1 MRKTLGIILALAM
14 CLGCCGLAGADG
26 ANANFNETGYPI
38 VNETVTYTFFA
49 PHNTAVEDYYTNTFV
64 VNYEAKTNV
73 HIEWDLVPPSGLSEK
88 KNLKFAS
95 FDLPDAFFGASI
107 SSSEAVRYGAE
118 GALLPVEDLMDK
130 YNPEMQKMFEA
141 IPGLRSLLVC
151 PDGHIYQYPSQSTCY
166 HCSYPNKF
174 YINVKW
180 LENLNLEMP
189 TTTDELYEVLKAFKE
204 QDANGNGDPN
214 DEIPFSAASN
224 SWSQWPENWIMN
236 AFIYTPRD
244 NVYVLD
250 GKLYYSPMNEA
261 YKEGL
266 KFLRKLYEE
275 ELLDNECFV
284 MDDEMLRQ
292 KMLSGDVSTV
302 GAAPCMHYLGLVG
315 VDGERPTEY
324 DSVPPLTG
332 PDGYRSS
339 VYDPYQLDK
348 GKFVITTE
356 CESPEILARWIDYF
370 YTEEGLLAQKYGI
383 ENQEWYTPAADS
395 GEMGHGEGLEP
406 APARFNWMPGKS
418 WSETLQNVTLN
429 QQGPIF
435 ETREFRGAWTA
446 DMENAPLEPNL
457 IEDTRPYEGTEQEE
471 FWTSLIVMTLE
482 ETEEIAPLEEQLTRY
497 VNEMVASFVS
507 GQTDIDAGWDNF
519 QNELK
524 NMGVERFLEIRQGA
538 YDRYIEAQ
546 NAQ

>member
-1 MRKTLGIILALAM
+1 MKKTLGILLVFALCIG
-14 CLGCCGLAGADG
+14 CLGVGSAEG
-26 ANANFNETGYPI
+26 NFNETGFPI

-49 PHNTAVEDYYTNTFV
+49 PHNSAVEDYYTNTFV
-64 VNYEAKTNV
+64 LNYEEMTNV
-73 HIEWDLVPPSGLSEK
+73 HIEWDLVPPSGLNEK
-88 KNLKFAS
+88 KSLKFAS
-95 FDLPDAFFGASI
+95 YDLPDAFFGAGITSA
-107 SSSEAVRYGAE
+107 EAVRYGAE
-118 GALLPVEDLMDK
+118 GALLPVEDLMDR
-130 YNPEMQKMFEA
+130 YNPEMQKMFED
-141 IPGLRSLLVC
+141 IPGLRDLLVC

-166 HCSYPNKF
+166 HCTYPKKF

-180 LENLNLEMP
+180 LDNLGLEMP

-204 QDANGNGDPN
+204 QDANGNGDPD
-214 DEIPFSAASN
+214 DEIPMSAASN
-224 SWSQWPENWIMN
+224 GWSQYPEEWIMN
-236 AFIYTPRD
+236 AFIYSPRD
-244 NVYVLD
+244 SYTYIVD
-250 GKLYYSPMNEA
+250 GKLYFSAQNEQF
-261 YKEGL
+261 KEGL
-266 KFLRKLYEE
+266 LFLRKLYAEG
-275 ELLDNECFV
+275 LLDNECFV

-324 DSVPPLTG
+324 DSLPPITG
-332 PDGYRSS
+332 PNGYKSAH
-339 VYDPYQLDK
+339 YDPYQLDK

-383 ENQEWYTPAADS
+383 ENQEWYRPAEDS
-395 GEMGHGEGLEP
+395 GEMGHGEGLDP

-429 QQGPIF
+429 QQGPIY

-446 DMENAPLEPNL
+446 DMVNAPLEPNL
-457 IEDTRPYEGTEQEE
+457 IEDTKPYEGSEQEE
-471 FWTSLIVMTLE
+471 FWTDLIVMTLE
-482 ETEEIAPLEEQLTRY
+482 ETEEIAPIQEQLVRY

-507 GQTDIDAGWDNF
+507 GQTDIETGWDSF

-524 NMGVERFLEIRQGA
+524 NMGVERFLEIRQAA
-538 YDRYIEAQ
+538 YDRYIGADG
-546 NAQ
+546 N